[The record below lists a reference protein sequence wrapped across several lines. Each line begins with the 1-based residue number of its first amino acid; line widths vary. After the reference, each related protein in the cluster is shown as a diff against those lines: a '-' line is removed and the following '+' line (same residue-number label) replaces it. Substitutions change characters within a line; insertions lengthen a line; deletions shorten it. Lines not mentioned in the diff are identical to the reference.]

1 VFVGGTLNRSILGEL
16 LRVFALT
23 LTGLTGL
30 FLAGLVIQNAAQLGL
45 SIGKTIAVIPL
56 LIPTT
61 LPYTIPATT
70 LFATCVVYGRIAH
83 DNEAVAVKAA
93 GIDLLTLLRPAVV
106 LGTLTT
112 AATAAASHSL
122 IPLTQRMLQDE
133 VLKDPEEV
141 LYNLLKKDRSFRS
154 PGSPYVLYV
163 KDVQNRRLIDVVF
176 KKRKKPGPGAAAD
189 AFVGYEA
196 IARAREA
203 KLRVDLERKVL
214 VIDPDQFAAIGDGAA
229 VNANGN
235 PEIEIPL
242 PPVFATAEAKKRPAA
257 TDWDELPARAAE
269 MQAEYDDLARRYE
282 EAKVLAVQL
291 NDPLILTSQE
301 PLFLG
306 GMLYKQREILNVW
319 NEFHMRPGLAAGC
332 FCFALIGC
340 PVGLRARRADYLS
353 VFVVC
358 FLPAAFTYYPLL
370 LAGSNMGRSGRVPV
384 VVGVWLANAAALV
397 GALGLIVRLIRR

>member
-1 VFVGGTLNRSILGEL
+1 VFVGGTLNRSILAEL

-56 LIPTT
+56 LVPTT

-70 LFATCVVYGRIAH
+70 LFAACVVYGRIAY

-93 GIDLLTLLRPAVV
+93 GIDLLTLLRPAIL
-106 LGTLTT
+106 LGTVTTVVT
-112 AATAAASHSL
+112 AALSHSV

-141 LYNLLKKDRSFRS
+141 LYNLLKKDRSYRS

-163 KDVQNRRLIDVVF
+163 KDVQDRRLIDVVF
-176 KKRKKPGPGAAAD
+176 KRRMKPGPGTSAD
-189 AFVGYEA
+189 AFVGYDF

-214 VIDPDQFAAIGDGAA
+214 VIDSDQFAAIGDGAV
-229 VNANGN
+229 VNANGSR
-235 PEIEIPL
+235 EIPVQL
-242 PPVFATAEAKKRPAA
+242 PSVFGASEGKKRPPAL
-257 TDWDELPARAAE
+257 DWDDLPARAADL
-269 MQAEYDDLARRYE
+269 QAEYDDFARRYE
-282 EAKVLAVQL
+282 ETKALAAEL
-291 NDPLILTSQE
+291 KDPLILARQE
-301 PLFLG
+301 TLFVG
-306 GMLYKQREILNVW
+306 GMQYKQREILNVW
-319 NEFHMRPGLAAGC
+319 NEYHMRPALAAGC

-358 FLPAAFTYYPLL
+358 FLPTAFTYYPLL
-370 LAGSNMGRSGRVPV
+370 LAGSNMGRSGRVPI
-384 VVGVWLANAAALV
+384 VVGVWMANAASLTAAVGLV
-397 GALGLIVRLIRR
+397 VRLIRR

>member
-1 VFVGGTLNRSILGEL
+1 MIFGGTLSRSIFWEL
-16 LRVFALT
+16 LRVFCLT

-30 FLAGLVIQNAAQLGL
+30 FLAGLVIQNASQLGL
-45 SIGKTIAVIPL
+45 SLGKTVAVIPL
-56 LIPTT
+56 LVPMT

-70 LFATCVVYGRIAH
+70 LFAACVVYGRIAH

-93 GIDLLTLLRPAVV
+93 GIDLLTLLRPAVL
-106 LGTLTT
+106 LGILTT
-112 AATAAASHSL
+112 ATTAFLSYSV
-122 IPLTQRMLQDE
+122 IPNTQRLLQDE

-141 LYNLLKKDRSFRS
+141 LYNLLKKDRSYRS

-176 KKRKKPGPGAAAD
+176 KRRKKPGPNAPAD
-189 AFVGYEA
+189 AFIGYDF

-203 KLRVDLERKVL
+203 KLRVDLEKKVL
-214 VIDPDQFAAIGDGAA
+214 IIDPDQFVAIGDGAV

-235 PEIEIPL
+235 REIEIPL
-242 PPVFATAEAKKRPAA
+242 PPVFAASEVRKRPPAM
-257 TDWDELPARAAE
+257 DWDDLPVRAAE
-269 MQAEYDDLARRYE
+269 LQADYDILQRRYD
-282 EAKVLAVQL
+282 EAKALSVARH
-291 NDPLILTSQE
+291 DPLILSSQE
-301 PLFLG
+301 ALFVG
-306 GMLYKQREILNVW
+306 GLLYKQREILNIW
-319 NEFHMRPGLAAGC
+319 NEYYMRPALAAGC

-384 VVGVWLANAAALV
+384 VVGVWMANAAALFA
-397 GALGLIVRLIRR
+397 ALVLMWRLIRR

>member
-70 LFATCVVYGRIAH
+70 LFAACVVYGRIAH

-112 AATAAASHSL
+112 AATAAVSHSV

-176 KKRKKPGPGAAAD
+176 KRRKKPGPGTAAD
-189 AFVGYEA
+189 AFVGYDA

-214 VIDPDQFAAIGDGAA
+214 VIDSDQFAAIGDGAV

-235 PEIEIPL
+235 PQIEIPL
-242 PPVFATAEAKKRPAA
+242 PPVFAATEGKKRPAA
-257 TDWDELPARAAE
+257 TDWDELPVRAAE
-269 MQAEYDDLARRYE
+269 LQADYDDLARRYE
-282 EAKVLAVQL
+282 EARDLSVKWK
-291 NDPLILTSQE
+291 DPLILLNQE
-301 PLFLG
+301 TAFVT
-306 GMLYKQREILNVW
+306 GMQYKQREMLNVW
-319 NEFHMRPGLAAGC
+319 NEFHMRPALAAGC

-370 LAGSNMGRSGRVPV
+370 LAGSNMGRSGRVPI
-384 VVGVWLANAAALV
+384 VVGVWLANAAALL
-397 GALGLIVRLIRR
+397 GAIGLIVRLIRR